1 MYIYINA
8 SIPSERII
16 REGVIYL
23 WRLEN
28 MKLNSANPLQGQ
40 QQQRGQK
47 RNTGRKKEGEDTAQN
62 T

>member
-16 REGVIYL
+16 GGGVIYL

-40 QQQRGQK
+40 QQQQQRQ
-47 RNTGRKKEGEDTAQN
+47 Q
-62 T
+62 